1 MTPRTAITQ
10 IAKMIGRE
18 LESGAGPNEGA
29 LAAGPMLAEAGA
41 TTELVDRLLAEAR
54 RKRPNDRMIDAYAFM
69 LEAALGTLRV
79 QANGGNVEADQA
91 IAEVRRGLDYALAKD
106 GIALEVLMLV
116 ARAFARAELDPGRA
130 LQEAMMSAMEAQSAS
145 MPAAP
150 RPQDIADH
158 FAELAAALD
167 NDPFAIYA
175 ELAITAAA
183 FPAEHRAAMA
193 GALAISDAAAM
204 REAALGFA
212 FSPDPAVSSA
222 ALMAVSQQ
230 ARRGLVS
237 SKLVDRLVR
246 MRAWFSETR
255 RPTIDTTIRELRPK
269 AALPLPVQRPEIRSV
284 LASLC
289 DGAGAQSLFVLANR
303 GRRLALASLLVKSE
317 IGVADAWVRN
327 GMTKAEADAVIAQIV
342 AGAEAVEVSIGLLE
356 QRLADALAINVARD
370 VPPPFGLL
378 QVAETLGLGP
388 LHPEIISPTAMVE
401 TLIADLP
408 PERTDKAAALAAHQ
422 ASAKWELEFETL
434 ASWFEAGEA
443 VERLLQPLRT
453 RKRRI
458 EAVAAQLLPT
468 RRRFWAERCA
478 WMAAT
483 LREGADEGDS
493 TWSDFALVAR
503 DLLGEPPLEGIP
515 LATRIA
521 AATVEAF
528 EQR

>member
-10 IAKMIGRE
+10 IAKMIGQE
-18 LESGAGPNEGA
+18 LGSGAGPSEGA

-41 TTELVDRLLAEAR
+41 TTELVGRLLAEAR

-79 QANGGNVEADQA
+79 QANGGNVGADQA
-91 IAEVRRGLDYALAKD
+91 IAEVRRGLDYSLAKD
-106 GIALEVLMLV
+106 GIAPEVLMLV
-116 ARAFARAELDPGRA
+116 ARAFARAEVDPGRA
-130 LQEAMMSAMEAQSAS
+130 LQAAMMGAMEAQSAS
-145 MPAAP
+145 MPSAP
-150 RPQDIADH
+150 SAQDVADN

-175 ELAITAAA
+175 ELATTAAA
-183 FPAEHRAAMA
+183 FPAEHHAAMA
-193 GALAISDAAAM
+193 GALAISEAAEM

-212 FSPDPAVSSA
+212 FSSDPAVSSA
-222 ALMAVSQQ
+222 ALLAVSQQ
-230 ARRGLVS
+230 GRKGLVS
-237 SKLVDRLVR
+237 SKVVDRLVR
-246 MRAWFSETR
+246 MRPWFSETR
-255 RPTIDTTIRELRPK
+255 RPNIDTTIRALRPK
-269 AALPLPVQRPEIRSV
+269 AVPPLPVERWEIRSV

-289 DGAGAQSLFVLANR
+289 DGAGAQSLFALAKR
-303 GRRLALASLLVKSE
+303 GRRFALASLLVKSE
-317 IGVADAWVRN
+317 IGVADAWV
-327 GMTKAEADAVIAQIV
+327 GDDMTKAAADALITQIV
-342 AGAEAVEVSIGLLE
+342 AGAEAVEVSIGLFE

-378 QVAETLGLGP
+378 QIAETLGLGP

-401 TLIADLP
+401 ALIADLP
-408 PERTDKAAALAAHQ
+408 PERTDKAAALTAHQ
-422 ASAKWELEFETL
+422 ASTKWEREFETL

-458 EAVAAQLLPT
+458 EAVAAQLLPR

-483 LREGADEGDS
+483 LREGADEGDN

-503 DLLGEPPLEGIP
+503 DLLGERPLDGIP
-515 LATRIA
+515 LAKRIA

>member
-10 IAKMIGRE
+10 IGQE
-18 LESGAGPNEGA
+18 LESGAGPSEGA

-41 TTELVDRLLAEAR
+41 TTELVGRLLAEAR
-54 RKRPNDRMIDAYAFM
+54 RKRPNDHMIDAYAFM
-69 LEAALGTLRV
+69 LEAALETLRV
-79 QANGGNVEADQA
+79 QANGGNVGAGHA

-106 GIALEVLMLV
+106 GIAPEVLMLV

-145 MPAAP
+145 MPAAL

-175 ELAITAAA
+175 ELATTAAA
-183 FPAEHRAAMA
+183 FPAEHHAAMA

-204 REAALGFA
+204 REAALGSA
-212 FSPDPAVSSA
+212 FSPDPAVSAA

-230 ARRGLVS
+230 GRRDLVS
-237 SKLVDRLVR
+237 SNVVDRLVR

-269 AALPLPVQRPEIRSV
+269 AALPLPVQRWEIRSV

-289 DGAGAQSLFVLANR
+289 DGAGAQSLFVLAKR

-317 IGVADAWVRN
+317 VGVADAWVRD

-370 VPPPFGLL
+370 IPPPFGLL

-388 LHPEIISPTAMVE
+388 LHPLTYGAGGGTNRGSA
-401 TLIADLP
+401 
-408 PERTDKAAALAAHQ
+408 
-422 ASAKWELEFETL
+422 ASAD
-434 ASWFEAGEA
+434 G
-443 VERLLQPLRT
+443 
-453 RKRRI
+453 
-458 EAVAAQLLPT
+458 
-468 RRRFWAERCA
+468 
-478 WMAAT
+478 
-483 LREGADEGDS
+483 
-493 TWSDFALVAR
+493 
-503 DLLGEPPLEGIP
+503 
-515 LATRIA
+515 
-521 AATVEAF
+521 
-528 EQR
+528 